1 MSGLH
6 KFALRGISVLM
17 LAAVLTPGSA
27 AAQTKLLRFPDIHG
41 DQVVFVYA
49 GDLWVAA
56 SAGGT
61 ATRLTAHPG
70 QELFPKFSPDGQW
83 IAFTGQYDGDEQVYV
98 MPSSGGVPRQL
109 TYYPA
114 RGPLA
119 PRWGYDNQVYGWTR
133 DGAVL
138 FRSLRGDGWDLT
150 DSRLYTVPREGGLP
164 EALPMPVSGA
174 GALSPDDRRVV
185 YSPLFRDFRSWKR
198 YEGGWAQE
206 LYIFD
211 LASNDA
217 QQITDHPRADRDP
230 MWIGQLIYF
239 TSDRDGTL
247 NLYSF
252 DPASGATTQLT
263 RSTTWDVRW
272 PSDDG
277 QGRIIYESDGELVIY
292 DVGSNNSTPISI
304 NVPTDGLAMR
314 PSRISVSGN
323 VEGWALSPKGQRA
336 LFVARGDVFTAPI
349 EDGPTRNLTK
359 SSGAHDKHAR
369 WSPDGSKIA
378 FVSDMSGEEEIYVIS
393 QDGMGEPE
401 PLTSGSTGMLYWP
414 EWSPDGDLRPQ
425 HQEQAEEGNRRREQL
440 PVVRLHLVAQGW
452 LSRVHTGRAQRLLVG
467 LGLQHGRRSAA
478 PSHGRGVQ

>member
-230 MWIGQLIYF
+230 MWIGQLISF

-247 NLYSF
+247 NLYYS

-263 RSTTWDVRW
+263 RSTTWTGSWSSTTSARTTRRRSPSTYPPTAWRCVRRESAS
-272 PSDDG
+272 PATSRA
-277 QGRIIYESDGELVIY
+277 GRSAPRA
-292 DVGSNNSTPISI
+292 S
-304 NVPTDGLAMR
+304 GLYSWREATC
-314 PSRISVSGN
+314 
-323 VEGWALSPKGQRA
+323 SPRRSK
-336 LFVARGDVFTAPI
+336 TAPP
-349 EDGPTRNLTK
+349 GT
-359 SSGAHDKHAR
+359 
-369 WSPDGSKIA
+369 
-378 FVSDMSGEEEIYVIS
+378 
-393 QDGMGEPE
+393 
-401 PLTSGSTGMLYWP
+401 
-414 EWSPDGDLRPQ
+414 
-425 HQEQAEEGNRRREQL
+425 
-440 PVVRLHLVAQGW
+440 
-452 LSRVHTGRAQRLLVG
+452 
-467 LGLQHGRRSAA
+467 
-478 PSHGRGVQ
+478 